1 MERYRPLE
9 SANEKQLFHGTS
21 KHSVGAICK
30 QNFDWRIPIKN
41 GNDYGRGIYFAKN
54 ASDSKYYAKP
64 SEHHHRYMF
73 LARVLVGTYT
83 AGARSYCRPP
93 PKYYVDPESDLYDS
107 CVNNVKNPTV
117 FVTFDNDQCYPEYII
132 KYFTLESADGIRR
145 GASAFSALSSAV
157 SRRLGRHIQRT
168 KPAYPKV
175 QRPPKPLPSP
185 PRKDQ
190 RILAFVLSL

>member
-30 QNFDWRIPIKN
+30 QNFDWRVPIKN
-41 GNDYGRGIYFAKN
+41 GKDYGRGIYFAKN

-117 FVTFDNDQCYPEYII
+117 FVIFDNDQCYPEYII

-145 GASAFSALSSAV
+145 GTSAFSALSSAV